1 MPTKRTARAPWSK
14 VMIRSQLEVVD
25 RLRPPSLVLQNATYL
40 NVYVKQW
47 RTANIWIEGD
57 RIVYVG
63 PDLPE
68 SAVETVDVT
77 GKYIVPGYI
86 EPHAHPFQLY
96 NPATLSKYAGERGT
110 TTLVNDNM
118 LLFLQE
124 EGQAFAQLDAIQQ
137 LPTSTYWWA
146 RLDTQTELDR
156 ESVTVDSERI
166 HAWFN
171 HPDVV
176 MAGELTAWPR
186 ALKGDDEMLQWMLDA
201 ETCGLPVE
209 GHFPGASPKTL
220 TKMALMG
227 VHSDHEA
234 MTAEEAFNRLELGYT
249 TTLRHSSIRPDLP
262 GMIRDLLANGLTA
275 FDHLMVTTDG
285 STPGFY
291 EDGMQ
296 DALVRILIEAGLP
309 AIEAYRIVSHNVARH
324 FDLDHILGAI
334 APGRIAHLNILDAI
348 EEPRPTA
355 VIAKGQWIYRDGVS
369 LFPNELVEAV
379 LDMMPSTDVS
389 IELTP
394 QDLSFSMPVGLDMIN
409 SVIMKLFKIT
419 HDTGQDELPR
429 DGDES
434 FLMLLD
440 KEGKWRL
447 NTVLKGFARD
457 FGGLVSSYSIS
468 GDYLI
473 LGKCKQDM
481 LLAFKRMN
489 ELGGGIVL
497 VDQGEIVAEIPL
509 PLCGMTSTEPLET
522 LIGQEKQLRDE
533 LMARGYQFEDPIY
546 TLLFLASTHLP
557 YVRATPLGIYE
568 VMKKQ
573 VLFPAILR

>member
-1 MPTKRTARAPWSK
+1 MPTKRSARAPWSK
-14 VMIRSQLEVVD
+14 TMIRSQLEVVD
-25 RLRPPSLVLQNATYL
+25 QVRPPSLVLTNATYL

-47 RTANIWIEGD
+47 KQANIWMEHD

-63 PDLPE
+63 PDLPKE
-68 SAVETVDVT
+68 AVETVDVS
-77 GKYIVPGYI
+77 GKFVVPGYI

-124 EGQAFAQLDAIQQ
+124 REQAFAQLEAIQQ
-137 LPTSTYWWA
+137 FPTSTYWWA

-156 ESVTVDSERI
+156 DSVLVDTERI
-166 HAWFN
+166 HDWFN
-171 HPDVV
+171 HPDVI

-186 ALKGDDEMLQWMLDA
+186 TLKGDDEMLQWMLDA

-209 GHFPGASPKTL
+209 GHFPGASAKTL

-234 MTAEEAFNRLELGYT
+234 MTAEEALCRLEHGYT

-262 GMIRDLLANGLTA
+262 HMMRGLLEAGLSA

-296 DALVRILIEAGLP
+296 DALVKIMIEAGLDP
-309 AIEAYRIVSHNVARH
+309 VEAYRIVSLNVARH
-324 FDLDHILGAI
+324 FGLDHVLGSV

-348 EEPRPTA
+348 DAPRPSS
-355 VIAKGQWIYRDGVS
+355 VIAKGQWIVRDGVS
-369 LFPNELVEAV
+369 LFPDELIEAS
-379 LDMMPSTDVS
+379 LALMPATDVD

-394 QDLSFSMPVGLDMIN
+394 TDLSFSMPVGLDMVN

-447 NTVLKGFARD
+447 NTVLKGFAND

-481 LLAFKRMN
+481 LTAFARMK

-497 VDQGEIVAEIPL
+497 VDRGEIIAEIPL
-509 PLCGMTSTEPLET
+509 PLCGMTSIEPVER
-522 LIGQEKQLRDE
+522 LIHQEKQLRNE
-533 LMARGYQFEDPIY
+533 LVARGYHFEDPIY

-573 VLFPAILR
+573 ILFPAILR

>member
-1 MPTKRTARAPWSK
+1 MPLKRSARAPWSK
-14 VMIRSQLEVVD
+14 TMIRSQIDVIDQV
-25 RLRPPSLVLQNATYL
+25 RPPSLVLKNATYL

-47 RTANIWIEGD
+47 RQANIWIEQD

-63 PDLPE
+63 PDLPSE
-68 SAVETVDVT
+68 AVETVDVS
-77 GKYIVPGYI
+77 GKWVVPGYI

-124 EGQAFAQLDAIQQ
+124 QEQAFAQLEAIHQ

-156 ESVTVDSERI
+156 DSILVDSERV

-186 ALKGDDEMLQWMLDA
+186 TLKGDDEMLQWMLDA

-209 GHFPGASPKTL
+209 GHFPGASAKTL

-234 MTAEEAFNRLELGYT
+234 MTAEEALCRLELGYT

-262 GMIRDLLANGLTA
+262 KMMRDLLAAGLET
-275 FDHLMVTTDG
+275 FDHVMVTTDG

-291 EDGMQ
+291 EQGMQ
-296 DALVRILIEAGLP
+296 DALIRIMMEAGLP
-309 AIEAYRIVSHNVARH
+309 AEEAYRIVSLNVARH
-324 FDLDHILGAI
+324 FDLDHVLGSI
-334 APGRIAHLNILDAI
+334 APGRIAHINILDAI
-348 EEPRPTA
+348 DEPRPSA
-355 VIAKGQWIYRDGVS
+355 VIAKGQWIYRDAAS
-369 LFPNELVEAV
+369 QFPDELVEAV
-379 LDMMPSTDVS
+379 LALMPSTDVA
-389 IELTP
+389 IELTAE
-394 QDLSFSMPVGLDMIN
+394 DLSFSMPVGLDMVN

-429 DGDES
+429 EGDES

-447 NTVLKGFARD
+447 NTVLKGFAND

-473 LGKCKQDM
+473 LGKSKQDM
-481 LLAFKRMN
+481 LLAFDRMKA
-489 ELGGGIVL
+489 LGGGIVL
-497 VDQGEIVAEIPL
+497 VDRGEIVAEVPL
-509 PLCGMTSTEPLET
+509 PLCGMTSREPIET
-522 LIGQEKQLRDE
+522 LITQENQLRE
-533 LMARGYQFEDPIY
+533 QLIARGYHFEDPVY

-573 VLFPAILR
+573 ILFPAILR

>member
-1 MPTKRTARAPWSK
+1 MPTNRSARAPWSK
-14 VMIRSQLEVVD
+14 TMIRSQLEVVD
-25 RLRPPSLVLQNATYL
+25 QVRPPSLVLTNATYL

-47 RTANIWIEGD
+47 KEANIWIEND

-63 PDLPE
+63 PDLPKA
-68 SAVETVDVT
+68 AVETVDVS
-77 GKYIVPGYI
+77 GKFIVPGYM

-118 LLFLQE
+118 LLFLQNKE
-124 EGQAFAQLDAIQQ
+124 QAFAQLDAMQQ

-156 ESVTVDSERI
+156 DSVLVDTERI
-166 HAWFN
+166 HDWFN
-171 HPDVV
+171 HPDVI

-186 ALKGDDEMLQWMLDA
+186 TLKGDDEMLQWMLDA
-201 ETCGLPVE
+201 ESCGLPVE
-209 GHFPGASPKTL
+209 GHFPGASAKTL

-234 MTAEEAFNRLELGYT
+234 MTAEEALCRLEHGYT

-262 GMIRDLLANGLTA
+262 EMMDGLLKAGLTA

-291 EDGMQ
+291 EAGMQ
-296 DALVRILIEAGLP
+296 DQLVKIMMEAGLDP
-309 AIEAYRIVSHNVARH
+309 IEAYRIVSLNAARH
-324 FDLDHILGAI
+324 FDLDHVLGSI
-334 APGRIAHLNILDAI
+334 APGRIAHLNILDAVDD
-348 EEPRPTA
+348 PRPTS
-355 VIAKGQWIYRDGVS
+355 VIAKGQWIVRDGVS
-369 LFPNELVEAV
+369 LFPDELVEAV
-379 LDMMPSTDVS
+379 LALMPATDVE
-389 IELTP
+389 IELTL
-394 QDLSFSMPVGLDMIN
+394 QDLSFSMPVGLDMVN

-429 DGDES
+429 EGDES

-447 NTVLKGFARD
+447 NTVLKGFAND

-481 LLAFKRMN
+481 LTAFARMK

-497 VDQGEIVAEIPL
+497 VDRGEIIAEIPL
-509 PLCGMTSTEPLET
+509 PLCGMTSTEPIER
-522 LIGQEKQLRDE
+522 LIEQEKQLREE
-533 LMARGYQFEDPIY
+533 LVTRGYHFEDPIY

-573 VLFPAILR
+573 ILFPAILR

>member
-1 MPTKRTARAPWSK
+1 MPTKRSARAPWSK
-14 VMIRSQLEVVD
+14 AMIRSQLEVVSQV
-25 RLRPPSLVLQNATYL
+25 RPPSLVLTNATYL
-40 NVYVKQW
+40 NMYVKQW
-47 RTANIWIEGD
+47 KQANIWIEHD

-63 PDLPE
+63 PDVPKA
-68 SAVETVDVT
+68 AVETVDVS

-118 LLFLQE
+118 LLFLQNKE
-124 EGQAFAQLDAIQQ
+124 QAFAQLDAIQQ

-156 ESVTVDSERI
+156 DSVLVDSERI
-166 HAWFN
+166 HDWFN
-171 HPDVV
+171 HPDVI

-186 ALKGDDEMLQWMLDA
+186 TLKGDDEMLQWMLDA

-209 GHFPGASPKTL
+209 GHFPGASAKTL

-234 MTAEEAFNRLELGYT
+234 MAAEEALCRLEHGYT

-262 GMIRDLLANGLTA
+262 GLIRGLLDAGLEA
-275 FDHLMVTTDG
+275 FDHVMVTTDG

-291 EDGMQ
+291 QDGLQ
-296 DALVRILIEAGLP
+296 DALIKIMIEAGLP
-309 AIEAYRIVSHNVARH
+309 PIEAYRIVSLNVARH
-324 FDLDHILGAI
+324 FGLDHVLGSI

-348 EEPRPTA
+348 DEPRPSA
-355 VIAKGQWIYRDGVS
+355 VIAKGQWIYRDGAS
-369 LFPNELVEAV
+369 LFPNELVDAA
-379 LDMMPSTDVS
+379 LALMPSTDVD

-394 QDLSFSMPVGLDMIN
+394 NDLSFSMPVGLDMVN
-409 SVIMKLFKIT
+409 SVIMKLFKIS

-447 NTVLKGFARD
+447 NTVLKGFAHD

-481 LLAFKRMN
+481 LTAFERMKQ
-489 ELGGGIVL
+489 LGGGIVL
-497 VDQGEIVAEIPL
+497 VDRGEIIAEIPL
-509 PLCGMTSTEPLET
+509 PLCGMTSKEPIEQ
-522 LIGQEKQLRDE
+522 LIVQEEGLRSE
-533 LMARGYQFEDPIY
+533 LLTRGYKFEDPIY

-573 VLFPAILR
+573 ILFPAILR

>member
-1 MPTKRTARAPWSK
+1 MPTKRSARAPWSK
-14 VMIRSQLEVVD
+14 TMIRSQLEVVD
-25 RLRPPSLVLQNATYL
+25 QVRPPSLVLTNATYL

-47 RTANIWIEGD
+47 KEANIWIEND

-63 PDLPE
+63 PDLPKA
-68 SAVETVDVT
+68 AVETVDVS
-77 GKYIVPGYI
+77 GKFIVPGYM

-118 LLFLQE
+118 LLFLQNKE
-124 EGQAFAQLDAIQQ
+124 QAFAQLDAMQQ

-156 ESVTVDSERI
+156 DSVLVDTERI
-166 HAWFN
+166 HDWFN
-171 HPDVV
+171 HPDVI

-186 ALKGDDEMLQWMLDA
+186 TLKGDDEMLQWMLDA
-201 ETCGLPVE
+201 ESCGLPVE
-209 GHFPGASPKTL
+209 GHFPGASAKTL

-234 MTAEEAFNRLELGYT
+234 MTAEEALCRLEHGYT

-262 GMIRDLLANGLTA
+262 EMMDGLLKAGLTA

-291 EDGMQ
+291 EAGMQ
-296 DALVRILIEAGLP
+296 DQLLKIMMEAGLDP
-309 AIEAYRIVSHNVARH
+309 IEAYRIVSLNAARH
-324 FDLDHILGAI
+324 FDLDHVLGSI
-334 APGRIAHLNILDAI
+334 APGRIAHLNILDAVDD
-348 EEPRPTA
+348 PRPTS
-355 VIAKGQWIYRDGVS
+355 VIAKGQWIVRDGVS
-369 LFPNELVEAV
+369 LFPDELVEAV
-379 LDMMPSTDVS
+379 LALMPATDVE
-389 IELTP
+389 IELTL
-394 QDLSFSMPVGLDMIN
+394 QDLSFSMPVGLDMVN

-429 DGDES
+429 EGDES

-447 NTVLKGFARD
+447 NTVLKGFAND

-481 LLAFKRMN
+481 LTAFARMK
-489 ELGGGIVL
+489 ELGGGIVF
-497 VDQGEIVAEIPL
+497 VDRGEIIAEIPL
-509 PLCGMTSTEPLET
+509 PLCGMTSTEPIER
-522 LIGQEKQLRDE
+522 LIEQEKQLREE
-533 LMARGYQFEDPIY
+533 LVTRGYHFEDPIY

-573 VLFPAILR
+573 ILFPAILR

>member
-1 MPTKRTARAPWSK
+1 MPVKRSARAPWSK

-25 RLRPPSLVLQNATYL
+25 QLRPPSLVLKNATYL

-47 RTANIWIEGD
+47 KKANIWIEGD

-63 PDLPE
+63 PELPDQ
-68 SAVETVDVT
+68 AVEMIDVSD
-77 GKYIVPGYI
+77 KYIVPGYI

-124 EGQAFAQLDAIQQ
+124 EEQAFAQLDLIQQ

-156 ESVTVDSERI
+156 ESVAVDSERV

-186 ALKGDDEMLQWMLDA
+186 TLQGDDELLQWMLDA

-209 GHFPGASPKTL
+209 GHFPGASAKTL

-234 MTAEEAFNRLELGYT
+234 MTTEEALCRLEHGYT

-262 GMIRDLLANGLTA
+262 KMMKGLLESGLES

-296 DALVRILIEAGLP
+296 DNLIRIMMEAGLP
-309 AIEAYRIVSHNVARH
+309 AIEAYRIVSLNVARH
-324 FDLDHILGAI
+324 FDLDHVLGSI

-348 EEPRPTA
+348 EEPRPSA

-369 LFPNELVEAV
+369 LFPDELVEAIFEK
-379 LDMMPSTDVS
+379 MPATDVA
-389 IELTP
+389 IDLMPE
-394 QDLSFSMPVGLDMIN
+394 DLSFSMPVGLDMVN
-409 SVIMKLFKIT
+409 SVIMKLFKIK

-429 DGDES
+429 DEDES

-447 NTVLKGFARD
+447 NTVLKGFAKD

-481 LLAFKRMN
+481 LKAFARMK

-497 VDQGEIVAEIPL
+497 VDRGEIVAEIPL
-509 PLCGMTSTEPLET
+509 PLCGMTSTEPIEE
-522 LIGQEKQLRDE
+522 LIVQEKQFQKELR
-533 LMARGYQFEDPIY
+533 ARGYQFEDPIY

>member
-1 MPTKRTARAPWSK
+1 MPTKRSARAPWSK
-14 VMIRSQLEVVD
+14 TMIRSQLEVVD
-25 RLRPPSLVLQNATYL
+25 QVRPPSLVLTNATYL

-47 RTANIWIEGD
+47 KEANIWIEND

-63 PDLPE
+63 PDLPKA
-68 SAVETVDVT
+68 AVETVDVS
-77 GKYIVPGYI
+77 GKFIVPGYM

-118 LLFLQE
+118 LLFLQNKE
-124 EGQAFAQLDAIQQ
+124 QAFAQLDAMQQ

-156 ESVTVDSERI
+156 DSVLVDTERI
-166 HAWFN
+166 HDWFN
-171 HPDVV
+171 HPDVI

-186 ALKGDDEMLQWMLDA
+186 TLKGDDEMLQWMLDA
-201 ETCGLPVE
+201 ESCGLPVE
-209 GHFPGASPKTL
+209 GHFPGASAKTL

-234 MTAEEAFNRLELGYT
+234 MTAEEALCRLEHGYT

-262 GMIRDLLANGLTA
+262 EMMDGLLKAGLTA

-291 EDGMQ
+291 EAGMQ
-296 DALVRILIEAGLP
+296 DQLLKIMMEAGLDP
-309 AIEAYRIVSHNVARH
+309 IEAYRIVSLNAARH
-324 FDLDHILGAI
+324 FDLDHVLGSI
-334 APGRIAHLNILDAI
+334 APGRIAHLNILDAVDD
-348 EEPRPTA
+348 PRPTS
-355 VIAKGQWIYRDGVS
+355 VIAKGQWIVRDGVS
-369 LFPNELVEAV
+369 LFPDELVEAV
-379 LDMMPSTDVS
+379 LALMPATDVE
-389 IELTP
+389 IELTL
-394 QDLSFSMPVGLDMIN
+394 QDLSFSMPVGLDMVN

-429 DGDES
+429 EGDES

-447 NTVLKGFARD
+447 NTVLKGFAND

-473 LGKCKQDM
+473 LGKCKRDM
-481 LLAFKRMN
+481 LTAFARMK

-497 VDQGEIVAEIPL
+497 VDRGEIIAEIPL
-509 PLCGMTSTEPLET
+509 PLCGMTSTEPIER
-522 LIGQEKQLRDE
+522 LIEQEKQLREE
-533 LMARGYQFEDPIY
+533 LVTRGYHFEDPIY

-573 VLFPAILR
+573 ILFPAILR

>member
-1 MPTKRTARAPWSK
+1 MPTKRSARAPWSK
-14 VMIRSQLEVVD
+14 TMIRSQLEVVD
-25 RLRPPSLVLQNATYL
+25 QVRPPSLVLTNATYL

-47 RTANIWIEGD
+47 KEANIWIEND

-63 PDLPE
+63 PDLPKA
-68 SAVETVDVT
+68 AVETVDLS
-77 GKYIVPGYI
+77 GKFIVPGYM

-118 LLFLQE
+118 LLFLQKKE
-124 EGQAFAQLDAIQQ
+124 QAFAQLDAIQQ

-156 ESVTVDSERI
+156 DSVLVDSERI
-166 HAWFN
+166 HDWFN
-171 HPDVV
+171 HPDVI

-186 ALKGDDEMLQWMLDA
+186 TLKGDDEMLQWMLDA
-201 ETCGLPVE
+201 EACGLPVE
-209 GHFPGASPKTL
+209 GHFPGASAKTL

-234 MTAEEAFNRLELGYT
+234 MTAEEALCRLEHGYT

-262 GMIRDLLANGLTA
+262 EMMNGLLQAGLTA

-291 EDGMQ
+291 EAGMQ
-296 DALVRILIEAGLP
+296 DQLVKIMMDVGLDP
-309 AIEAYRIVSHNVARH
+309 IEAYRIVSLNVARH
-324 FDLDHILGAI
+324 FDLDHVLGSI
-334 APGRIAHLNILDAI
+334 APGRIAHLNILDAVD
-348 EEPRPTA
+348 EPRPTS
-355 VIAKGQWIYRDGVS
+355 VIAKGQWIVRDSVS
-369 LFPNELVEAV
+369 LFPDELVEAV
-379 LDMMPSTDVS
+379 LKLMPATDVD

-394 QDLSFSMPVGLDMIN
+394 HDLSFSMPVGLDMVN

-429 DGDES
+429 AGDES

-447 NTVLKGFARD
+447 NTVLKGFAND

-473 LGKCKQDM
+473 LGKCKDDM
-481 LLAFKRMN
+481 LTAFARMK

-497 VDQGEIVAEIPL
+497 VDRGEIIAEIPL
-509 PLCGMTSTEPLET
+509 PLCGMTSIEPMER
-522 LIGQEKQLRDE
+522 LIKQEDRLREE
-533 LMARGYQFEDPIY
+533 LVARGYHFEDPIY

-573 VLFPAILR
+573 ILFPAILR